1 MDLIKMMDNEF
12 ICDDVLISLRKII
25 QSIDLHSRFLVKQVG
40 LTGPQLI
47 ILKEVSKL
55 GEITIGKLAETI
67 SLSQATVTG
76 ILDRLEKR
84 GLIARRRGETDKR
97 QVFLQVT
104 QPGKAL
110 LKNAPPLMQESFVEA
125 FNQIQDWEQAM
136 ILSSL
141 QRLVS
146 MLDAKAIKAAPIL
159 TTEPIGKSVAPP
171 SMHPSPHNPKPVDSS
186 SEIYPDKK
194 LRIADK

>member
-1 MDLIKMMDNEF
+1 MTGNEF

-47 ILKEVSKL
+47 ILREVLKS
-55 GEITIGKLAETI
+55 GEIPIGKLAKTI

-84 GLIARRRGETDKR
+84 GLVTRQRGETDRR

-125 FNQIQDWEQAM
+125 FNQIQDWEQSM

-159 TTEPIGKSVAPP
+159 ATEPIGESAGPT
-171 SMHPSPHNPKPVDSS
+171 SMNPSPHD
-186 SEIYPDKK
+186 PDQLIPDLKSTLMK
-194 LRIADK
+194 NKNR

>member
-1 MDLIKMMDNEF
+1 MTGNEF

-47 ILKEVSKL
+47 ILREVLKS
-55 GEITIGKLAETI
+55 GEIPIGKLSKTI

-84 GLIARRRGETDKR
+84 GLLTRQRSETDRR

-104 QPGKAL
+104 QTGKEL
-110 LKNAPPLMQESFVEA
+110 LKNAPPLMRESFVEA
-125 FNQIQDWEQAM
+125 
-136 ILSSL
+136 
-141 QRLVS
+141 
-146 MLDAKAIKAAPIL
+146 
-159 TTEPIGKSVAPP
+159 
-171 SMHPSPHNPKPVDSS
+171 
-186 SEIYPDKK
+186 
-194 LRIADK
+194 

>member
-1 MDLIKMMDNEF
+1 MTGNKF

-47 ILKEVSKL
+47 ILQEVSKS
-55 GEITIGKLAETI
+55 GEIPIGKLAKTI
-67 SLSQATVTG
+67 SLSQATVSG

-84 GLIARRRGETDKR
+84 GLVTRQRGETDRR

-104 QPGKAL
+104 QQGKVL

-125 FNQIQDWEQAM
+125 FSQIQDWEQAM

-141 QRLVS
+141 QRLVFL
-146 MLDAKAIKAAPIL
+146 LDAKAIEAAPL
-159 TTEPIGKSVAPP
+159 STLKTTSESIGLSSKYPSRHDPKSI
-171 SMHPSPHNPKPVDSS
+171 DYG
-186 SEIYPDKK
+186 SEIYPDKN
-194 LRIADK
+194 

>member
-1 MDLIKMMDNEF
+1 MTGNEF

-47 ILKEVSKL
+47 ILREVSKS
-55 GEITIGKLAETI
+55 GEIPIGKLAETI

-84 GLIARRRGETDKR
+84 GLVTRRRGETDRRK
-97 QVFLQVT
+97 VFLQVT

-125 FNQIQDWEQAM
+125 FSQIQDWEQAM

-159 TTEPIGKSVAPP
+159 ATETTGESIDSP
-171 SMHPSPHNPKPVDSS
+171 SKNPSPHDPNPL
-186 SEIYPDKK
+186 IPDLKSILMK
-194 LRIADK
+194 IKTR

>member
-1 MDLIKMMDNEF
+1 MTGNEF

-47 ILKEVSKL
+47 ILREVLKS
-55 GEITIGKLAETI
+55 GEIPIGKLAKTI

-97 QVFLQVT
+97 HVFLQVT

-110 LKNAPPLMQESFVEA
+110 LKNAPPLTCNALLVSIEL
-125 FNQIQDWEQAM
+125 IQDWEQAM

-141 QRLVS
+141 RRLVS

-159 TTEPIGKSVAPP
+159 ATEPIGESAGPP
-171 SMHPSPHNPKPVDSS
+171 SMNPSPHD
-186 SEIYPDKK
+186 PDQLIPDLKSTVMK
-194 LRIADK
+194 NKNR

>member
-1 MDLIKMMDNEF
+1 MSLERIQNNKI

-25 QSIDLHSRFLVKQVG
+25 QSIDLHSCFLVKQVG

-47 ILKEVSKL
+47 ILQEVSKS
-55 GEITIGKLAETI
+55 GEMPIGKLAKTI

-84 GLIARRRGETDKR
+84 GLISRQRSENDRR
-97 QVFLQVT
+97 QVLVQVT
-104 QPGKAL
+104 QAGKAL
-110 LKNAPPLMQESFVEA
+110 LNNAPPLMQESFVEA

-146 MLDAKAIKAAPIL
+146 MLDAKEIKAAPIL
-159 TTEPIGKSVAPP
+159 ATEPISESAGPACMDRSLPIQN
-171 SMHPSPHNPKPVDSS
+171 SNNPDLKPMQL
-186 SEIYPDKK
+186 KN
-194 LRIADK
+194 